1 MCLAVPG
8 RLVALTAEGELTRA
22 GRVDF
27 GGVLREVNLS
37 LVPTAQPGDYV
48 LVHVGL
54 ALQRVDE
61 ADARLTLDYLR
72 RIEELSAVDDETSG

>member
-27 GGVLREVNLS
+27 GGVVREVNLS
-37 LVPTAQPGDYV
+37 LVPHAQLGDYV
-48 LVHVGL
+48 LVHVGM

-72 RIEELSAVDDETSG
+72 QIEELSASDDETPG